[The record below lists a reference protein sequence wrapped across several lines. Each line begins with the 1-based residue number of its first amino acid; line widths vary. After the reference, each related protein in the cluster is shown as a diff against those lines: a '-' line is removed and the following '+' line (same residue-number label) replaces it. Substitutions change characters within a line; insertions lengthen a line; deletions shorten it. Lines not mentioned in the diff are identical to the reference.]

1 MSTKDYY
8 GILGISRE
16 ATPEE
21 IKKAYRRKAMKV
33 HPDVAPDDAEAADK
47 FKELSEAYEVL
58 SDPNKRAIFDRG
70 GDPRHSGGGAGA
82 GFSGFGGGFAGGFDF
97 TNLVDAMFG
106 AQGGRGGPR
115 SRVRRGQD
123 ALVRADLQLHEAV
136 FGVTKPI
143 KVDTAVVCPKC
154 TGKGGEGDS
163 EPVTC
168 TTCSGAGEIIQI
180 QRSFLGDIRT
190 SQACPACRGYGTV
203 IPRPCGECAGE
214 GRVRSKRTISVKIPA
229 GVATG
234 NRIHLEAQGE
244 VGPGGGPAGDLYV
257 EINVASHDTFRREG
271 DNLEAVLKVPMT
283 AAALGTTLHL
293 TTLEA
298 DWDGSAEADRTVDVE
313 VPAGTQSGTRVA
325 IKERGV
331 PKLRGGGRGELG
343 ITFLV
348 QTPTKLDS
356 RQRELLRE
364 LAELRDEVEPEAV
377 AHAKGAKSGGLFSWL
392 QEKLS

>member
-8 GILGISRE
+8 GILGVSRE

-70 GDPRHSGGGAGA
+70 GDPTRSGGAGGA

-106 AQGGRGGPR
+106 AQAGRGGPR
-115 SRVRRGQD
+115 SRVRQGKD
-123 ALVRADLQLHEAV
+123 ALVPVELQLHEAV
-136 FGVTKPI
+136 FGTTKPI

-154 TGKGGEGDS
+154 KGGGGEDGS

-168 TTCSGAGEIIQI
+168 RTCGGQGEIIQI

-190 SQACPACRGYGTV
+190 SQACPNCQGYGTI
-203 IPRPCGECAGE
+203 IPHPCTECSGE
-214 GRVRSKRTISVKIPA
+214 GRVRDRRTIPVKIPA

-234 NRIHLEAQGE
+234 MRIHLAAQGE
-244 VGPGGGPAGDLYV
+244 VGPGGGPAGDLYI
-257 EINVASHDTFRREG
+257 EIAVAPHDTYRREG
-271 DNLEAVLKVPMT
+271 DNLEEVVRVPMT
-283 AAALGTTLHL
+283 AAALGTTMHL
-293 TTLEA
+293 PTLEA
-298 DWDGSAEADRTVDVE
+298 EWEGSDEADRSVEVE
-313 VPAGTQSGTRVA
+313 VPAGTQSGTRIA
-325 IKERGV
+325 IKDRGV
-331 PKLRGGGRGELG
+331 PRLRGSGRGDLG

-348 QTPTKLDS
+348 QTPTKLDAH
-356 RQRELLRE
+356 QRDLLQQ
-364 LAELRDEVEPEAV
+364 LAEARDESTPQPVSQRDK
-377 AHAKGAKSGGLFSWL
+377 HGGGLFGWL

>member
-8 GILGISRE
+8 AILGVDRDASAE
-16 ATPEE
+16 A

-33 HPDVAPDDAEAADK
+33 HPDVAHDDAEAADK

-58 SDPNKRAIFDRG
+58 SDPNKRSIFDRG
-70 GDPRHSGGGAGA
+70 GDPRHGGMGGA

-106 AQGGRGGPR
+106 TQSGRGGPR

-123 ALVRADLQLHEAV
+123 ALVRVNLDLHEAV

-154 TGKGGEGDS
+154 TGSGGEPGS

-168 TTCSGAGEIIQI
+168 PTCDGQGEVMQI

-190 SQACPACRGYGTV
+190 TQTCPNCRGYGTT
-203 IPRPCGECAGE
+203 IPRPCTECSGE
-214 GRVRSKRTISVKIPA
+214 GRVRSRRTISVRIPA

-257 EINVASHDTFRREG
+257 EIVVRPHDTFRREG
-271 DNLEAVLKVPMT
+271 DDLEVVVKLPMT
-283 AAALGTTLHL
+283 AAALGTTVPL

-298 DWDGSAEADRTVDVE
+298 EWEKSNEEDRQVDVE
-313 VPAGTQSGTRVA
+313 VPAGTQSGTRIV
-325 IKERGV
+325 IEGRGV
-331 PKLRGGGRGELG
+331 PKLRGGGRGDLG
-343 ITFLV
+343 VTFLV
-348 QTPTKLDS
+348 QTPTKLDD
-356 RQRELLRE
+356 RQRDLLRQ
-364 LAELRDEVEPEAV
+364 LAEERNEGAPETV
-377 AHAKGAKSGGLFSWL
+377 SDREGRSGGFLNWL
-392 QEKLS
+392 QDKLS

>member
-1 MSTKDYY
+1 MSTNDYY
-8 GILGISRE
+8 AILGVERDASPE
-16 ATPEE
+16 A

-33 HPDVAPDDAEAADK
+33 HPDVAHDDADAADK

-58 SDPNKRAIFDRG
+58 SDPNKRSIFDRG
-70 GDPRHSGGGAGA
+70 GDPRRANGGAGA

-123 ALVRADLQLHEAV
+123 ALVRADLALHEAV

-154 TGKGGEGDS
+154 TGKGGEPGS

-168 TTCSGAGEIIQI
+168 TTCEGHGEVMQI

-190 SQACPACRGYGTV
+190 SQTCPNCRGYGTT
-203 IPRPCGECAGE
+203 IPRPCTECSGE
-214 GRVRSKRTISVKIPA
+214 GRVRSKRTISVRIPA
-229 GVATG
+229 GVSTG

-257 EINVASHDTFRREG
+257 EIAVRPHDTFRREG
-271 DNLEAVLKVPMT
+271 DELEMVVKLPMT
-283 AAALGTTLHL
+283 AAALGTTVELA
-293 TTLEA
+293 TLEA
-298 DWDGSAEADRTVDVE
+298 EWEKSDEADRKVDVE
-313 VPAGTQSGTRVA
+313 VPAGTQSGTRQV
-325 IKERGV
+325 IQGRGV
-331 PKLRGGGRGELG
+331 PRLRGGGRGDLG
-343 ITFLV
+343 VTFLV
-348 QTPTKLDS
+348 QTPTKLDDT
-356 RQRELLRE
+356 QRDLLRQ
-364 LAELRDEVEPEAV
+364 LAEQRDEKEPETV
-377 AHAKGAKSGGLFSWL
+377 SSDGRSGGFLGWL
-392 QEKLS
+392 QDKLS